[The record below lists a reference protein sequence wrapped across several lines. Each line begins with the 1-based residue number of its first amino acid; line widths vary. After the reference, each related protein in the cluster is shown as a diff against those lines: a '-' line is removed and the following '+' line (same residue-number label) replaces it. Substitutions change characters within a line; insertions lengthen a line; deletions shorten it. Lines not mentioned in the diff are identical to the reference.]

1 MLKEYRVRYALK
13 SAQGNTVVHAIVV
26 KTLNEV
32 TKTKSR
38 IRKAGC
44 GFLGTDWR
52 ERNTYTSLLDG
63 WKSF

>member
-13 SAQGNTVVHAIVV
+13 SASGNTVVHAVVV

-32 TKTKSR
+32 TKTKKE
-38 IRKAGC
+38 IKKAGY
-44 GFLGTDWR
+44 GFLATDWR
-52 ERNTYTSLLDG
+52 ERNAYTSLNDG

>member
-13 SAQGNTVVHAIVV
+13 SANGNTVVNAVVV

-32 TKTKSR
+32 TKTKKE
-38 IRKAGC
+38 IKKAGY

-52 ERNTYTSLLDG
+52 GRNTYTNMSDG
-63 WKSF
+63 WKNF